1 MFLNLGDGSAASK
14 QFFFHI
20 RSKADAYYEP
30 WSKAITGESGNEG
43 YMV

>member
-1 MFLNLGDGSAASK
+1 MVVRHQSN
-14 QFFFHI
+14 FFFHI

-43 YMV
+43 YMA